1 MAEQM
6 RKKMAVIFSRVVQ
19 NTKLQIQK
27 AQKMP
32 KKDKYKEDTTW
43 AQHSQWLCA

>member
-1 MAEQM
+1 M

-43 AQHSQWLCA
+43 AQHSHWLCA

>member
-1 MAEQM
+1 
-6 RKKMAVIFSRVVQ
+6 MAVIFSSVAQ

-32 KKDKYKEDTTW
+32 NKDKYKEDTTW
-43 AQHSQWLCA
+43 VQRSQWLCA